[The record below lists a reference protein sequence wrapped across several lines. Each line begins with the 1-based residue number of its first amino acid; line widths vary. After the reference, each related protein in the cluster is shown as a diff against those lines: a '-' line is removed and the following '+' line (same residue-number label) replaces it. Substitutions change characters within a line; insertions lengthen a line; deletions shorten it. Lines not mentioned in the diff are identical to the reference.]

1 MLTLYTNQRSRGRIA
16 QWMVE
21 ETGAECEMIEL
32 DYGAPMRTPEFLA
45 LNPMGKVP
53 VLTEGDTVVTEVA
66 AICAWLAERFP
77 EADLAPRPDARAEY
91 YRWMFFAAGPLEA
104 AVTARALGI
113 EPPPERRQMVGYGD
127 FDSVIGALEQKLGR
141 DDFIAGGRFTAA
153 DVYVGSHIAWGLQ
166 FGSLP
171 TRPAFEAYRDRL
183 AARPAFGRA
192 IG

>member
-1 MLTLYTNQRSRGRIA
+1 MPSKI
-16 QWMVE
+16 
-21 ETGAECEMIEL
+21 
-32 DYGAPMRTPEFLA
+32 
-45 LNPMGKVP
+45 
-53 VLTEGDTVVTEVA
+53 A

-77 EADLAPRPDARAEY
+77 EAGLAPYPDERAEY

-153 DVYVGSHIAWGLQ
+153 DVYVGSHVAWGLQ
-166 FGSLP
+166 FGSVP
-171 TRPAFEAYRDRL
+171 ARPAFEAYRDRL